1 MAKVWKP
8 KLWDAKNPPDSGSR
22 VFVGRANGASSYE
35 TISTG
40 QTKRILQSNGRG
52 NIFYGN
58 VTVYYSPLEPAL
70 TSNLPVGD
78 YSSQGVQPG
87 HACNVWLRLLPKGA
101 TTGVNSVAYRTSD
114 NFNFREATIV
124 NLWSTSTDS
133 DNFIGADAPG
143 SCTNALALANKITIY
158 VDNSLWYIANIVGRT
173 AKSSSNFIGYDI
185 TRAYV
190 MALSGGLDPAQ
201 ALNVR
206 DVTLAINRAIN
217 DYISGGSPTVRII
230 LSNEPTWDS

>member
-70 TSNLPVGD
+70 TSNLPAGD
-78 YSSQGVQPG
+78 YSSLGVQLG
-87 HACNVWLRLLPKGA
+87 HACNVWMRLLPKGA
-101 TTGVNSVAYRTSD
+101 STGVNSVAYRTSD
-114 NFNFREATIV
+114 NFNFREASLE
-124 NLWSTSTDS
+124 NLCSTSSDS
-133 DNFIGADAPG
+133 DNFIGGDAPG
-143 SCTNALALANKITIY
+143 SCENALALANKITIY
-158 VDNSLWYIANIVGRT
+158 LDNSTWYIANIVGRT
-173 AKSSSNFIGYDI
+173 AKSSADFIKYDL
-185 TRAYV
+185 TRVYV
-190 MALSGGLDPAQ
+190 MALSGGLDPSN

-206 DVTLAINRAIN
+206 DVTAAINRAIT
-217 DYISGGSPTVRII
+217 DSQFGSPKVRII
-230 LSNEPTWDS
+230 LSNEPSWSN